1 MMERRR
7 ILAFGGAALCVL
19 ALAGPTFALPVTS
32 VQYNSPGPPY
42 QTAAITVNGSPET
55 VYTGPYGLQVPA
67 SDPLVSY
74 WMCFD
79 ATTTVSSS
87 AWPALVADTTTAA
100 TYLDPAKVN
109 MIAYLANQWD
119 GSTPSAKNRDLNLA
133 MWEIMADY
141 NAALLNAGLELGGG
155 TFQTTTD
162 VTLVGQYLTDALASL
177 QSGVTYQATFLL
189 PGYYSDGG
197 KWIFDDRQTQP
208 FVQPVPEPGT
218 LLLFGSGLIGLGAW
232 RRRHRKSAA

>member
-1 MMERRR
+1 MERQRA
-7 ILAFGGAALCVL
+7 LVLGVAVLCVL

-55 VYTGPYGLQVPA
+55 VYTGPYGLRVPA
-67 SDPLVSY
+67 SDPLISY

-87 AWPALVADTTTAA
+87 AWTALVADTTTAA
-100 TYLDPAKVN
+100 TYLNPAKVN
-109 MIAYLANQWD
+109 MLAYLANQWD

-133 MWEIMADY
+133 TWEIMADY
-141 NAALLNAGLELGGG
+141 NGAVLNAGLDLGGG

-162 VTLVGQYLTDALASL
+162 VTLVGQYLADALASL
-177 QSGVTYQATFLL
+177 TSGVTYQATFLL
-189 PGYYSDGG
+189 PGYSDGG
-197 KWIFDDRQTQP
+197 KWIFDDSKTQP

-218 LLLFGSGLIGLGAW
+218 LLLLGSGLFGLGAW
-232 RRRHRKSAA
+232 RRRNRRSAA